1 MFGKDPFRAGLE
13 ELGYTVEDLGANRLA
28 FLLTVAA
35 GRFMGREVKVGLE
48 IPSDFNVTCPTGPHI
63 SPRLIPLNPG
73 GTGNDRATET
83 PNFGADWEYLSRPF
97 GEQQQRWNK
106 TKRTVKD
113 YVRHVKRVL
122 HAL

>member
-1 MFGKDPFRAGLE
+1 
-13 ELGYTVEDLGANRLA
+13 
-28 FLLTVAA
+28 
-35 GRFMGREVKVGLE
+35 MGREVKVGLE